1 MTDDGPVYHT
11 LSVQLSRA
19 KSITRLDARYAVAKF
34 SKSRVWSKVPEGI
47 SLPLFLEIHEFPC
60 NTVYDRSNEDPLR
73 KPARFVQ
80 PFRQNTDPC
89 PRLHIAVVFAI
100 NTAVRGE
107 IRTLGR
113 CVWVVWQLRLAAWLA
128 CLCDRRRTPTQTG
141 HRSHLPG
148 NRTDRIP
155 TATPDTT
162 KPSCLCRV
170 WRGGVNWTIAFN
182 VFRLQIFY
190 RRQS

>member
-1 MTDDGPVYHT
+1 LTDDGPVYHT
-11 LSVQLSRA
+11 LSVQLSRS

-34 SKSRVWSKVPEGI
+34 SKSRVWNKVPEGI

-60 NTVYDRSNEDPLR
+60 NTVYDRSNEDQLR

-80 PFRQNTDPC
+80 PFRQNINPC

-128 CLCDRRRTPTQTG
+128 CLCDRPT
-141 HRSHLPG
+141 HSD
-148 NRTDRIP
+148 TDRTQVAPAWQSDRQNSHGHTRHDKTIVSV
-155 TATPDTT
+155 
-162 KPSCLCRV
+162 SCL
-170 WRGGVNWTIAFN
+170 A
-182 VFRLQIFY
+182 
-190 RRQS
+190 RRCELDNCF